1 MGHIIMSIPARGTPN
16 PMTMP
21 EQWTANDIP
30 NLTGKIAIITGANSG
45 LGYESA
51 VALAAKG
58 AHVIMACRSP
68 KKAEQAKAD
77 LLARVPN
84 ASVELAPLDL
94 SSLASVRAFVE
105 AFKAK
110 HAKLDILMNNAGLMA
125 IPKTATADGFESQFG
140 VNHLAH
146 FALTGLLLDRLL
158 AAPGSRVINVSSQAH
173 TGGRINFDDLQ
184 GDKSYSRFGAYAQ
197 SKVANILFTRELQK
211 HLDQAGAPVLSVAAH
226 PGVAA
231 TSLFEFGFGPVD
243 AVLKFSAGLFG
254 QNAAMGALP
263 QLYAATA
270 PDVQG
275 GEYFGPRR
283 GVRGYPIRL
292 MPTRYAQD
300 DGIAARLWEVSEQL
314 TGVRYDLR
322 VLG

>member
-1 MGHIIMSIPARGTPN
+1 
-16 PMTMP
+16 MP

-30 NLTGKIAIITGANSG
+30 NLSGKIAIITGANSG

-58 AHVIMACRSP
+58 AHVVMACRNP
-68 KKAEQAKAD
+68 KKADQAKTD
-77 LLARVPN
+77 LLERVPN
-84 ASVELAPLDL
+84 ASVELAALDL

-125 IPKTATADGFESQFG
+125 IPKTTTADGFESQFG

-158 AAPGSRVINVSSQAH
+158 AAPGSRVVNVSSQAH

-184 GDKSYSRFGAYAQ
+184 SDKSYSRFGAYAQ
-197 SKVANILFTRELQK
+197 SKAANILFTRELQK
-211 HLDQAGAPVLSVAAH
+211 HLDHAGAPILSVAAH
-226 PGVAA
+226 PGFAA
-231 TSLFEFGFGPVD
+231 TNLLTSGFPPLDGLLGFG
-243 AVLKFSAGLFG
+243 ARIIG
-254 QNAAMGALP
+254 QTAAMGALP

-275 GEYFGPRR
+275 AEYFGPRR
-283 GVRGYPIRL
+283 TWRGYPVRL
-292 MPTRYAQD
+292 MPSRYSQD

-314 TGVRYDLR
+314 TGVRYNLR
-322 VLG
+322 VLA

>member
-1 MGHIIMSIPARGTPN
+1 
-16 PMTMP
+16 MTMP
-21 EQWTANDIP
+21 ERWTADDIP
-30 NLTGKIAIITGANSG
+30 NQTGKIAVITGANSG

-58 AHVIMACRSP
+58 AHVVMACRSP

-84 ASVELAPLDL
+84 ASVELAALDL
-94 SSLASVRAFVE
+94 SSLASVRAFAE
-105 AFKAK
+105 GFKAK

-125 IPKTATADGFESQFG
+125 IPKTPTADGFESQFG

-158 AAPGSRVINVSSQAH
+158 AAPGSRVVNVSSQAH

-211 HLDQAGAPVLSVAAH
+211 HLDHAGAPVLSVAAH

-231 TSLFEFGFGPVD
+231 TSLFEVGFAPVD
-243 AVLKFSAGLFG
+243 AVLKFGAGLFG

-275 GEYFGPRR
+275 AEYFGPRR
-283 GVRGYPIRL
+283 GVRGYPARQT
-292 MPTRYAQD
+292 PTRYAQD

-314 TGVRYDLR
+314 TGVRYELR